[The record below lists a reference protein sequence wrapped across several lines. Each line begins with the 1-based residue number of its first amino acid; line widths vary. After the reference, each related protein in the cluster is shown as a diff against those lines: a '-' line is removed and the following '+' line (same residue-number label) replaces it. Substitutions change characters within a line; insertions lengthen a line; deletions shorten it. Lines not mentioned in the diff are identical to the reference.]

1 MFRFILRHLNPHATC
16 AEGSAETLKHLQI
29 AQIAQIAHSLAELQ
43 RSCLLTSTQ
52 VMWLPRHGEEV
63 GKLKNQP
70 IDIDL

>member
-1 MFRFILRHLNPHATC
+1 MFRFNLRHLNPHATC

-52 VMWLPRHGEEV
+52 VM
-63 GKLKNQP
+63 
-70 IDIDL
+70 